1 MQRSYRQFQM
11 ERALPGLEAR
21 VTKLEVRPAALAG
34 VRTQANHRGPPLPA
48 PLSLPPLVPPQPHVP
63 LLVPPQPHVPPLV
76 PPPPH
81 VPPHVPPLVPPPPH
95 VPPHVPP
102 LVPPPPHALPQ
113 AERDAISIEQEDKVR
128 EFLALRCAP
137 CVRPAVFHGFVATVG
152 KFDRCARQ
160 QHQVREFLALRC
172 GPCVCLR
179 CDCGQGRLLWLLS
192 RKAALSSC
200 WRSGAIHGLRWWL
213 VRCNCGEAGI
223 DRRTKC
229 GSCWASGACCV
240 AGQMLW
246 QTC

>member
-1 MQRSYRQFQM
+1 M

-48 PLSLPPLVPPQPHVP
+48 PLSLPPLVPPQPRVP

-76 PPPPH
+76 PPSLTCRLTCRHLCRLPLMRCRRRSETPSPSSRRTKCGSSWRSGALH
-81 VPPHVPPLVPPPPH
+81 VCVLQCFMV
-95 VPPHVPP
+95 
-102 LVPPPPHALPQ
+102 L
-113 AERDAISIEQEDKVR
+113 
-128 EFLALRCAP
+128 LRLW
-137 CVRPAVFHGFVATVG
+137 GSLTES
-152 KFDRCARQ
+152 CARQ